1 MLQEKDKKIEELTK
15 MLKQKQ
21 RLVET
26 LRSQLEQG
34 KMAGGLLVEKDGSE
48 KSKTNTPIKA
58 SAIQPPTLPNG
69 LLVKVKKEV
78 EVEEEMEGVTEE
90 AQAKKQILPMQC
102 SQETLFR
109 QHIHWLQQAEQQKR
123 QLQQPKLS
131 QKVTEVKSTPQKQQ
145 QQKKEAQ
152 ILLQEQR
159 IQQLIIQ
166 QTQQKQ
172 LQAESKLAQQKPVQQ
187 NHLKQT
193 QGQVQQSQQKNQA
206 QLKQV
211 QVQIQNQIVVS
222 QKPAG
227 NPVQQ
232 RKQLK
237 PHQRHLHKQQ
247 TPAVTTQQV
256 TLRYNCCTSACCE
269 SYMKLTGEK

>member
-1 MLQEKDKKIEELTK
+1 

-34 KMAGGLLVEKDGSE
+34 KMTGGLLVEKEGNE
-48 KSKTNTPIKA
+48 KSKTNTLIKA

-69 LLVKVKKEV
+69 LAVKVKKEV
-78 EVEEEMEGVTEE
+78 EVEDPMEGVTEE
-90 AQAKKQILPMQC
+90 AQAKKQTQPMQC
-102 SQETLFR
+102 SQETLLR
-109 QHIHWLQQAEQQKR
+109 LQQIHRLQAEQQK
-123 QLQQPKLS
+123 LQPG
-131 QKVTEVKSTPQKQQ
+131 QKVTEAKSTPQKQQ

-152 ILLQEQR
+152 ILLQQQR

-166 QTQQKQ
+166 QTKQKQ
-172 LQAESKLAQQKPVQQ
+172 LQAEQKLAQQKLAQQKLAQQRPAQQ

-237 PHQRHLHKQQ
+237 AHQRKHQ
-247 TPAVTTQQV
+247 TAAATTQQV
-256 TLRYNCCTSACCE
+256 NVR
-269 SYMKLTGEK
+269 